1 MTVGV
6 YVTIQST
13 RFGQVE
19 VPDKAVVEFPNG
31 LIGLGGSRYAL
42 LAREEDSSF
51 IWLHSVDDPSLAVPI
66 TNPFQFFD
74 EYEVALS
81 DDEADRIGIAAPEEA
96 DVYVTVTAAEKLED
110 FSANL
115 RAPILISRGVGHQ
128 VINEADEAPVRAML
142 FADMAQKMATTAP
155 PASTRSSSK
164 AGGQS
169 NGKGADQS
177 PGQETGKTKADEAA

>member
-1 MTVGV
+1 MVQGSLLDFLRDGMTKEV

-19 VPDKAVVEFPNG
+19 VADKAVIEFPNG

-66 TNPFQFFD
+66 TNPFQFFNG
-74 EYEVALS
+74 YEVVVS
-81 DDEADRIGIAAPEEA
+81 DDEAERIGIASPEQA
-96 DVYVTVTAAEKLED
+96 DVYVTVTAADALED

-115 RAPILISRGVGHQ
+115 RAPILISRGIGHQ
-128 VINEADEAPVRAML
+128 VINESDDAPVRASL
-142 FADMAQKMATTAP
+142 FADLAGKMAEVSDGPNGEKPKGGRAKP
-155 PASTRSSSK
+155 EK
-164 AGGQS
+164 A
-169 NGKGADQS
+169 A
-177 PGQETGKTKADEAA
+177 